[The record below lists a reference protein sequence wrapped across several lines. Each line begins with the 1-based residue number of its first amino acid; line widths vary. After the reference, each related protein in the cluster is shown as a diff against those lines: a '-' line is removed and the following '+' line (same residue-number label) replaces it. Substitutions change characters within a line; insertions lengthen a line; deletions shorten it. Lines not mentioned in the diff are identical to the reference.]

1 MDKWEEHLKQKLTDF
16 EAAPPRDVWSDIEK
30 RLPSAKPQ
38 RRVISPIWRY
48 SAAAVLALIAA
59 VCATLLFDQQPI
71 EQALSPDIS
80 VAEATTAA
88 QTSAESPATV
98 SPATDT
104 APVIAQAHS
113 ATASEPATPPVVAAK
128 TFSAPIAETSS
139 NQPMPDS
146 VSGQST
152 PENATTSGEQS
163 NAAEISESTFRSDIK
178 SVEETANA
186 NDDYALPEI
195 KSGNGGRF
203 SARVYASGL
212 SATSSSTGHPSAYLA
227 NAPLQNYST
236 TTGLQQIMTQ
246 QQNHYSK
253 EEHHQPITTGVMVRY
268 NLSQRFAVETG
279 LNYSYLSSD
288 ISEGSDAYNTQRHQ
302 HLHYLGLPVNGVVT
316 VWENRRFQVYGTAG
330 AMIQKCVSGNADVE
344 YVVNGKVQ
352 SKERED
358 VDVKNIQASLNA
370 AIGAQVKLGHKVGIY
385 VEPGIG
391 YYFDDNTN
399 VRTIYKEHPV
409 TFNLNVGLRLNF
421 E

>member
-1 MDKWEEHLKQKLTDF
+1 MDKWEEHLKQKLNDF
-16 EAAPPRDVWSDIEK
+16 EAAPPRDVWSEIEQH
-30 RLPSAKPQ
+30 LPAAEPR

-48 SAAAVLALIAA
+48 AAAAVLAIIAV
-59 VCATLLFDQQPI
+59 VCATLLLDQQPI
-71 EQALSPDIS
+71 EQVLSPNIS

-88 QTSAESPATV
+88 PTSAETPATAL
-98 SPATDT
+98 PA
-104 APVIAQAHS
+104 AQPAAVIAQAHS
-113 ATASEPATPPVVAAK
+113 ATASEPATPPVMAAK
-128 TFSAPIAETSS
+128 KFAAPTAVTSS

-152 PENATTSGEQS
+152 PENASASGEQT
-163 NAAEISESTFRSDIK
+163 NTAEIAESTSRRNIK
-178 SVEETANA
+178 PLEETSDASN
-186 NDDYALPEI
+186 DYALPKI

-203 SARVYASGL
+203 SARVYASGMP
-212 SATSSSTGHPSAYLA
+212 ATSSATGHPGAYLA
-227 NAPLQNYST
+227 SAPLQSYGST
-236 TTGLQQIMTQ
+236 NGLQQIMTQ
-246 QQNHYSK
+246 QQNLYSK

-268 NLSQRFAVETG
+268 NLSQRFAIETG

-288 ISEGSDAYNTQRHQ
+288 ISEGSESYNTQRHQ

-316 VWENRRFQVYGTAG
+316 VWENRRFQVYGSAG

-352 SKERED
+352 SKEREE
-358 VDVKNIQASLNA
+358 VEVKNIQASLNA
-370 AIGAQVKLGHKVGIY
+370 AIGAQVKLCRKVGIY